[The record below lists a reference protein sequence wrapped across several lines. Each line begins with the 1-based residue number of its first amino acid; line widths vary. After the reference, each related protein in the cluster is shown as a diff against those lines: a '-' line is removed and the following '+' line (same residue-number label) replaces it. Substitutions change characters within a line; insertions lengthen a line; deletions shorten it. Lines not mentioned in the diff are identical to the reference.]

1 MGLTTHVTLLP
12 DSTSPIVVD
21 SVGSSTDGLLN
32 TINEPR
38 LVVVL
43 AMAIRQNYRSEEE
56 TRDEVGTGEHY

>member
-32 TINEPR
+32 AINEPR

-56 TRDEVGTGEHY
+56 TRDEVGTEEH

>member
-56 TRDEVGTGEHY
+56 TRDEVGTEEH